1 MVSMDLLKAVSACL
15 LFHLTAQKF
24 SPHEVQR
31 SVDIER
37 TILGHNVCI
46 SQEKNVHF
54 RSEKCQR
61 HLASATIIPGFVPSL
76 A

>member
-37 TILGHNVCI
+37 TILGHNVTVRI
-46 SQEKNVHF
+46 GMEKG
-54 RSEKCQR
+54 
-61 HLASATIIPGFVPSL
+61 PGFHDRC